1 MICDIFGTNVFN
13 KTVMK
18 ERLPEKE
25 YQEVM
30 GVMAYGGRISMET
43 ADVVAKAMKD
53 WAVEK
58 GATHYSHW
66 FQPLTGTTAEKHDS
80 FLTVSSSGDAILRLT
95 GKQLIMGESDASS
108 FPTGGLRQTAYA
120 RGYTAWDMSSPAFIK
135 EESAG
140 KVLCIPTIFVSYTGE
155 ALDTKTPLLRS
166 MDAVGKQAL
175 RIVRLFGNTESA
187 KVTAFVGPEQEYFLV
202 DKEKYLKRR
211 DLIYCGRTLFGAPA
225 PKGQELDDQYFGT
238 IRERVGAFMKD
249 LNIALWKLGVT
260 ATTQHNEVAPAQHEM
275 APMYC
280 VANVAVDQ
288 NQLAMETMK
297 RVANRHGL
305 VCLLHEKPF
314 AGVNGSGKHNNWSL
328 GCDTGENLLDPGKN
342 PGSNL
347 QFQLILACILKG
359 VDTHADLLRQSAG
372 NTGNDLRLGAHEAP
386 PAIVS
391 VFLGDQLDEMVS
403 RILRGKSAA
412 ADAKEQSLDAG
423 ISTVPVLKR
432 DATDRNRTSPFA
444 FTGNKFE
451 FRMVGS
457 SDSVATATTTLNA
470 IVAEAFCEAADILEN
485 VPNFEES
492 CRELIRKYLAE
503 HQRIVFNGDGYSE
516 AWVAE
521 AARRGLP
528 NIPSM
533 VDAIP
538 TLVTDKAVNLFEKFH
553 IFTRSELESRAEVLY
568 ECYAKIINIEAQTML
583 HMASK
588 HYIPAVIK
596 YSTELADSVNSVKCA
611 CPDLDISVQENL
623 LRKVSGL
630 LLQVS
635 NAHRALMEESAN
647 VRKLSVGEDMARCY
661 HERVVPVMNQLRS
674 GVDQLEL
681 LVNKS
686 YWPVPT
692 YGDLMFEV

>member
-13 KTVMK
+13 KAVMK
-18 ERLPEKE
+18 ERLPERE
-25 YQEVM
+25 YHEVM
-30 GVMAYGGRISMET
+30 VVMAYGGRISMET
-43 ADVVAKAMKD
+43 ADVVAKVMKD

-175 RIVRLFGNTESA
+175 RIVRLFGNNEAA

-288 NQLAMETMK
+288 NQLTMETMK

-328 GCDTGENLLDPGKN
+328 GCDTGENLLDPGRN

-451 FRMVGS
+451 FRMVGA

-470 IVAEAFCEAADILEN
+470 IVAEAFCEAADFLEN

-538 TLVTDKAVNLFEKFH
+538 TLVTDKAVNLFEQFH

-568 ECYAKIINIEAQTML
+568 ECYAKTINIEAQTML

-596 YSTELADSVNSVKCA
+596 YTTELADSVNSVKSA
-611 CPDLDISVQENL
+611 CPDLDVSVQENL

-635 NAHRALMEESAN
+635 NTHRALMEESAN

-661 HERVVPVMNQLRS
+661 HDRVVPVMNQLRA